1 MKEIPR
7 KHTPLADG
15 PTESRTLARRDFPGR
30 SSGRAQPAPTPR
42 VFQATP
48 AWKPRLSKQRRAAR
62 YSKSQ
67 AKRFTTLSGA
77 HLDGACV
84 FGISAWRLKLD
95 RATQSDL
102 IITPE
107 GELT

>member
-7 KHTPLADG
+7 KHTALADG

-48 AWKPRLSKQRRAAR
+48 AWKPRLS
-62 YSKSQ
+62 
-67 AKRFTTLSGA
+67 
-77 HLDGACV
+77 
-84 FGISAWRLKLD
+84 
-95 RATQSDL
+95 
-102 IITPE
+102 
-107 GELT
+107 